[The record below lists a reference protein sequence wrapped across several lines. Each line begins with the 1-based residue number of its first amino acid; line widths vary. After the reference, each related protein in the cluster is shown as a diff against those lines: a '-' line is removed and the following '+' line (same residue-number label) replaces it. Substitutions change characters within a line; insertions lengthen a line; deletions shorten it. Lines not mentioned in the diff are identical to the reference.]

1 MEEIEYLDFVD
12 ENNNVIEKEDL
23 CMNDFDY
30 LLEKAKEEKIEKNVV
45 GSVIVNRQGKILI
58 MSRKSDDFMGG
69 IDELPSG
76 NMEIGE
82 DIPTALAREVKEE
95 TNCELNEIL
104 YYIDSFDYKSGS
116 GKKARQYNF
125 AIKVKET
132 DNIVLTEHES
142 YSWQTVEEIINN
154 PKITHEVKN
163 TIKRYN
169 DIKLEYEA
177 MIEKY
182 KIKLELI
189 KYIEQIVNY
198 HYNLNDKGHGV
209 EHAKYVINRSFE
221 FAYQVESINLEMVYV
236 IAAYHD
242 VAHHIDAKNHET
254 ISAKMLMEDKKLKD
268 FFTDEQIK
276 IMSEA
281 VEDHRSSMETEPRSI
296 YGKIVSSADR
306 NTSVEVTLKRCY
318 SYNRRHFSELKES
331 EIIEECRKF
340 LLKKFGINGYAR
352 SKMFFDDKEY
362 KKYLDDITDL
372 ALDSDKFAVEIKKVN
387 EIYLLYVSNVNIK

>member
-23 CMNDFDY
+23 CMNAFDY

-116 GKKARQYNF
+116 GKNARQYNF

-372 ALDSDKFAVEIKKVN
+372 AIDSDKFAVEIKKVN
-387 EIYLLYVSNVNIK
+387 EIY

>member
-58 MSRKSDDFMGG
+58 MSRKLDDFMGG

-116 GKKARQYNF
+116 GKNARQYNF

-169 DIKLEYEA
+169 DIKHEYEA

-221 FAYQVESINLEMVYV
+221 FAYQVESINLGMVYV

-387 EIYLLYVSNVNIK
+387 EIY

>member
-58 MSRKSDDFMGG
+58 MSRKSGDFMGG

-116 GKKARQYNF
+116 GKNARQYNF

-372 ALDSDKFAVEIKKVN
+372 ALDSDKFAVEIKKIN
-387 EIYLLYVSNVNIK
+387 EIY

>member
-58 MSRKSDDFMGG
+58 MSRKSGDFMGG

-116 GKKARQYNF
+116 GKNARQYNF

-198 HYNLNDKGHGV
+198 HYNLNDTGHGV

-387 EIYLLYVSNVNIK
+387 EIY

>member
-116 GKKARQYNF
+116 GKNARQYNF

-221 FAYQVESINLEMVYV
+221 FAYQVESINLEMIYV

-387 EIYLLYVSNVNIK
+387 EIY

>member
-30 LLEKAKEEKIEKNVV
+30 LLEKAKEEKIEKNVF

-387 EIYLLYVSNVNIK
+387 EIY

>member
-116 GKKARQYNF
+116 GKNARQYNF

-387 EIYLLYVSNVNIK
+387 EIFDTENQ

>member
-116 GKKARQYNF
+116 GKNARQYNF

-242 VAHHIDAKNHET
+242 VAHHIDVKKHET

-387 EIYLLYVSNVNIK
+387 EIY

>member
-116 GKKARQYNF
+116 GKNARQYNF

-362 KKYLDDITDL
+362 KKYLDEITDL

-387 EIYLLYVSNVNIK
+387 EIY

>member
-58 MSRKSDDFMGG
+58 MSRKSGDFMGG

-116 GKKARQYNF
+116 GKNARQYNF

-387 EIYLLYVSNVNIK
+387 EIY

>member
-254 ISAKMLMEDKKLKD
+254 ISAKMLMGDKKLKD

-387 EIYLLYVSNVNIK
+387 EIY

>member
-45 GSVIVNRQGKILI
+45 GLVIVNRQGKILI

-69 IDELPSG
+69 IDELPNG

-116 GKKARQYNF
+116 GKNARQYNF

-281 VEDHRSSMETEPRSI
+281 VEDHRSSMETEPKSI

-387 EIYLLYVSNVNIK
+387 EIY

>member
-1 MEEIEYLDFVD
+1 MY
-12 ENNNVIEKEDL
+12 NY
-23 CMNDFDY
+23 DY

-45 GSVIVNRQGKILI
+45 GAVIVNRQGKILV

-76 NMEIGE
+76 NMENGE

-95 TNCELNEIL
+95 TNCNLKEIL

-116 GKKARQYNF
+116 GKNARQYNF
-125 AIKVKET
+125 AIKVKEL
-132 DNIVLTEHES
+132 DNIVLTEHDS
-142 YSWQTVEEIINN
+142 YSWQTVEEIISN
-154 PKITHEVKN
+154 PRITHEVKK

-169 DIKLEYEA
+169 DIKLEYET
-177 MIEKY
+177 MLEKY

-221 FAYQVESINLEMVYV
+221 FASINLEMVYV

-242 VAHHIDAKNHET
+242 VAHHIDAKSHET
-254 ISAKMLMEDKKLKD
+254 ISAKMLREDKNLKD

-318 SYNRRHFSELKES
+318 SYNRRHFPELNES

-352 SKMFFDDKEY
+352 NKMYFEDKKYQE
-362 KKYLDDITDL
+362 YLDDITDL
-372 ALDSDKFAVEIKKVN
+372 ASDRVKFVTEIIKVN
-387 EIYLLYVSNVNIK
+387 K

>member
-116 GKKARQYNF
+116 GKNARQYNF

-268 FFTDEQIK
+268 FFTDEQIE

-387 EIYLLYVSNVNIK
+387 EIY

>member
-45 GSVIVNRQGKILI
+45 GLVIVNRQGKILI

-69 IDELPSG
+69 IDELPNG

-116 GKKARQYNF
+116 GKNARQYNF

-242 VAHHIDAKNHET
+242 VAHHIDVKKHET

-281 VEDHRSSMETEPRSI
+281 VEDHHSSMETEPKSI

-387 EIYLLYVSNVNIK
+387 EIY